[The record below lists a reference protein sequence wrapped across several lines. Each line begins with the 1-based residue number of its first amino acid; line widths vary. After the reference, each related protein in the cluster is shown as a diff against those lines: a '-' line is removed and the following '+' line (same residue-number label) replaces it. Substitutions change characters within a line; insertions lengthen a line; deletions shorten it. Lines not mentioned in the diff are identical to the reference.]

1 MSLADIDLSAG
12 RAGRID
18 CACGAEPGRAGFVP
32 AERSEAETL
41 RLSIGFG
48 CAVLAQALML
58 SALPIAGADLAPRRL
73 LANLPYAATL
83 LGAAA
88 ASFPASLLLDRF
100 GRRAAFALGAS
111 LGTAGGALAAFA
123 ILSRSFSA
131 LCVGALWLG
140 IAQGFALFYRHA
152 AAASRSGGSRA
163 ALTVLT
169 GGCAASLVVPAL
181 IAFCRQAFAPFAD
194 AALMGIAGLASFA
207 ALPLLTAL
215 PHSFAERSEGVAS
228 DGVRSPF
235 LAATALGAFAWFAM
249 THVMAGAPSALIA
262 CGLGAAA
269 TGGLISWHLLAMYGP
284 MALAATRRVRP
295 LVWPVIAPD
304 WLSLSPR
311 WRSRAPKPSS
321 PSLS

>member
-1 MSLADIDLSAG
+1 SAG

-18 CACGAEPGRAGFVP
+18 CACGTESGRAGFVP
-32 AERSEAETL
+32 AERSESETL

-58 SALPIAGADLAPRRL
+58 SALPIAGGDLAPRRL

-111 LGTAGGALAAFA
+111 FGTAGGALAAFA

-152 AAASRSGGSRA
+152 A
-163 ALTVLT
+163 
-169 GGCAASLVVPAL
+169 
-181 IAFCRQAFAPFAD
+181 
-194 AALMGIAGLASFA
+194 
-207 ALPLLTAL
+207 
-215 PHSFAERSEGVAS
+215 
-228 DGVRSPF
+228 
-235 LAATALGAFAWFAM
+235 
-249 THVMAGAPSALIA
+249 
-262 CGLGAAA
+262 
-269 TGGLISWHLLAMYGP
+269 
-284 MALAATRRVRP
+284 
-295 LVWPVIAPD
+295 
-304 WLSLSPR
+304 
-311 WRSRAPKPSS
+311 
-321 PSLS
+321 